1 MPSVAWRLNLPRIK
15 SLFVGLHHDEWA
27 RALTQLWFSDL
38 AQSSAPFRE
47 RRKCSIT
54 EQPIS
59 SWVIQANAAKMIQTE
74 EGIRLPLMLS
84 WLRSY
89 FCLYIFFFFGLEDF
103 YWNKEV
109 MFYLQ
114 LNKLIELRYKFIKF
128 NIEYRFCYIQNTT
141 YICRVWLSINAKD
154 L

>member
-1 MPSVAWRLNLPRIK
+1 
-15 SLFVGLHHDEWA
+15 
-27 RALTQLWFSDL
+27 
-38 AQSSAPFRE
+38 
-47 RRKCSIT
+47 
-54 EQPIS
+54 
-59 SWVIQANAAKMIQTE
+59 MIQTE
-74 EGIRLPLMLS
+74 EAILLPFMLS

-128 NIEYRFCYIQNTT
+128 RDYYIEYRFCYIQYTT
-141 YICRVWLSINAKD
+141 YICRVWLSITAKD